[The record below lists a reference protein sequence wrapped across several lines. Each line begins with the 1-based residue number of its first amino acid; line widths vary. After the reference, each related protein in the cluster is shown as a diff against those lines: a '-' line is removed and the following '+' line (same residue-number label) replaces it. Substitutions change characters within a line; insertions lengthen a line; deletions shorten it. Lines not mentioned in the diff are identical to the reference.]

1 MLVYATGFDPHAYM
15 RPMPVTGLN
24 GITLDELWKKRV
36 FSYGGVAL
44 PGFPNLFMLYG
55 PFSPVNN
62 VPVPIGLDH
71 EIDYIMRLIERA
83 RREHVTIAPTAAAT
97 ERFVARLD
105 DAFPDTVFVGC
116 RNWYSDQTGT
126 PILWP
131 LRQDAHEA
139 FFANVAWGDLEVN
152 PVPVHSGDRKIE
164 PA

>member
-1 MLVYATGFDPHAYM
+1 V
-15 RPMPVTGLN
+15 
-24 GITLDELWKKRV
+24 
-36 FSYGGVAL
+36 
-44 PGFPNLFMLYG
+44 
-55 PFSPVNN
+55 
-62 VPVPIGLDH
+62 
-71 EIDYIMRLIERA
+71 

-139 FFANVAWGDLEVN
+139 FFADVAWSDLEVN